1 MPPASPSLPYRRSIR
16 LPGYDYRQ
24 SGVYFVTVCAY
35 KKMCLFGQI
44 RDGKLN
50 LTELGAT
57 VAECWNQIDQVRD
70 STNLDA
76 FVVMPNHIHGIIIIK
91 NRDPAE
97 NAARTAQSADDT
109 ASRPRSD
116 SLGSIVGQFKRAV
129 TLRSKSLDR
138 APDHP
143 IWQRNYYE
151 HIIRNEDSLNDIRKY
166 IVENPARWRD
176 DSLYA

>member
-1 MPPASPSLPYRRSIR
+1 MAPGNSSLPYRRSFR

-24 SGVYFVTVCAY
+24 SGVYFVTVCTY
-35 KKMCLFGQI
+35 KKMRLFGRI
-44 RDGKLN
+44 WDGEMILN
-50 LTELGAT
+50 DLGAT
-57 VAECWNQIDQVRD
+57 VFECWNQIAQVRD

-97 NAARTAQSADDT
+97 NASRTAQSAGDS
-109 ASRPRSD
+109 AIRPKSR

-129 TLRSKSLDR
+129 SLRGKCLDQ
-138 APDHP
+138 PPELP

-166 IVENPARWRD
+166 IIENPARWFE
-176 DSLYA
+176 DSLNA